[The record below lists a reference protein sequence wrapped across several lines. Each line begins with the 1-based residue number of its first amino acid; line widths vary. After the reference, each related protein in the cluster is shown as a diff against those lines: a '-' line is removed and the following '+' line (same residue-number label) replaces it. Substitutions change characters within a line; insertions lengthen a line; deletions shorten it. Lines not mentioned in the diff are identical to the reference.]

1 MTASCQ
7 RERTVACGQSMRWCG
22 LRSVALGSIARAVI
36 PLLILLLVG
45 AVRVHAQKAVPDQQR
60 ARAKMEGAVREMGG
74 DKRMKKMSEQQQ
86 WDMVEFVTG
95 NMLFVG
101 FHELGHGLVSQLRV
115 PVLGREEDAVDSF
128 ATLAM
133 LEAGTEFSLN
143 VLVQAARG
151 WFLSDRRDQKLGNM
165 LTFYD
170 EHGLDQQR
178 AYQIVCLMVGSDEE
192 KYKDLVEE
200 TKLPKERQDTC
211 AGDFSNAA
219 YSWDL
224 VLTPH
229 VRTPD
234 QPEADITVAYREA
247 KGSLEPIANALKS
260 IKLLEAVAVHTAEA
274 FVWPAPFKLEVQS
287 CGFPNARW
295 DLKEHKLF
303 VCYELAADFAD
314 LYRGYGAKPMQ
325 VRALPAAKK
334 KR

>member
-1 MTASCQ
+1 MTT
-7 RERTVACGQSMRWCG
+7 RIMRNRYC
-22 LRSVALGSIARAVI
+22 LVALSITLWFAGTPAFAQSSPNETDLFQARIKDA
-36 PLLILLLVG
+36 
-45 AVRVHAQKAVPDQQR
+45 
-60 ARAKMEGAVREMGG
+60 ARNFASRPAFKNLSAADREKLM
-74 DKRMKKMSEQQQ
+74 D
-86 WDMVEFVTG
+86 FVVG
-95 NMLFVG
+95 NMLFVIL
-101 FHELGHGLVSQLRV
+101 HELGHAAITEMGL
-115 PVLGREEDAVDSF
+115 PVLGRPEDAADSF
-128 ATLAM
+128 AAVGLIRIGSTFTHRVLAD
-133 LEAGTEFSLN
+133 
-143 VLVQAARG
+143 AARG
-151 WFLSDRRDQKLGNM
+151 WFLSDRRDQD
-165 LTFYD
+165 TDETVAFYD

-178 AYQIVCLMVGSDEE
+178 AYQIVCFMVGSDEE
-192 KYKDLVEE
+192 KYKDLAEE
-200 TKLPKERQDTC
+200 TKLPKGRQDTC

-224 VLTPH
+224 VLKPN

-234 QPEADITVAYREA
+234 QPEADITVSYGEA

-274 FVWPAPFKLEVQS
+274 FVWPTPFKLEAQS

-325 VRALPAAKK
+325 VRALPVAKK